1 VPDGLVFS
9 LTGQPETN
17 ARNPGTIAMHVIV
30 SVLSQI
36 LQGRFPRM
44 RAAVQAQKA
53 ISKALKKNKRDRRAL
68 AAGGVSGDSNGEACQ
83 GSAAEGNG
91 RDMNALDRRGWL
103 FDHSRGQILHMLQAI
118 NARVTR
124 PARTVVFLAP
134 GSAAG
139 TTSFAWAYAR
149 AAGEVLA
156 QRVLVLDAS
165 CSTRTKSV
173 TPETPVVED
182 ALVAG
187 PFAAVTPAKP
197 TAHIFTSRLISEDA
211 YGQDVLST
219 VTSAAFWRQIRE
231 PFDEVVIDC
240 AAASRS
246 PLGLAMAPLADAV
259 VLVVEAD
266 RTRAPVAEKLL
277 RELRALNANVVG
289 AVLNRRRYYVPARI
303 YDRL

>member
-1 VPDGLVFS
+1 MQQV
-9 LTGQPETN
+9 
-17 ARNPGTIAMHVIV
+17 
-30 SVLSQI
+30 
-36 LQGRFPRM
+36 
-44 RAAVQAQKA
+44 
-53 ISKALKKNKRDRRAL
+53 
-68 AAGGVSGDSNGEACQ
+68 
-83 GSAAEGNG
+83 
-91 RDMNALDRRGWL
+91 
-103 FDHSRGQILHMLQAI
+103 I

-124 PARTVVFLAP
+124 PGRTVVFLAA
-134 GSAAG
+134 GAAAG

-149 AAGEVLA
+149 AAGEIQA

-165 CSTRTKSV
+165 CSRPAAEV
-173 TPETPVVED
+173 TPQTPVVED

-187 PFAAVTPAKP
+187 PFAAVSPANH
-197 TAHIFTSRLISEDA
+197 AARIFTSRLISED
-211 YGQDVLST
+211 GFGHDVLAT
-219 VTSAAFWRQIRE
+219 VTASDFWRRIRE

-246 PLGLAMAPLADAV
+246 PLGIAMAPLADAV
-259 VLVVEAD
+259 VLVVEAG